1 MNSLFEHLSSHD
13 LTWAINV
20 GGPSLDA
27 VDMLA
32 AAGAKCLFI
41 DCERTAIGIE
51 SIGPIVR
58 SAKSYGMFT
67 MLRSESKQPE
77 ILIRYLDRGIDGI
90 VVPHTDT
97 VEELEQIAQIL
108 DYVSKGQPEKLMS
121 IAQIESQT
129 AVDNIV
135 AMSASKAVDSF
146 LIGPNDLSHSMG
158 FKGSLE
164 AVPLWQAIDGVIKEL
179 QKNQR
184 LWGIPGLPSSQ
195 DKLTTQGAQF
205 LYCTLGQ
212 IIQAGFKTFKTST
225 S

>member
-1 MNSLFEHLSSHD
+1 MNSLFEHLSSHS

-41 DCERTAIGIE
+41 DCERMAIGIE

-90 VVPHTDT
+90 VVPHTDS

-108 DYVSKGQPEKLMS
+108 DYVSKGQPEKFMS

-129 AVDNIV
+129 AVDNIA

-158 FKGSLE
+158 FKGKLDVE
-164 AVPLWQAIDGVIKEL
+164 ALWQVIDGVIQEL
-179 QKNQR
+179 QIHQR

-195 DKLTTQGAQF
+195 EKLTSQGARF
-205 LYCTLGQ
+205 LYCSLGQ
-212 IIQAGFKTFKTST
+212 IIQTGFKTFNIST
-225 S
+225 